1 MKRVKRRYI
10 ALLID
15 SSFAF
20 TERELLDAVW
30 AAITHLY
37 GEYGASQTGLAPI
50 TFDEASKAA
59 IIRTSLITLQRV
71 RASIASI
78 TRIAGKDA
86 AVHVTAISGT
96 IKSLREKNVKTS
108 QGHQKK
114 A

>member
-50 TFDEASKAA
+50 TFDEASKVA

-108 QGHQKK
+108 QGRQKK